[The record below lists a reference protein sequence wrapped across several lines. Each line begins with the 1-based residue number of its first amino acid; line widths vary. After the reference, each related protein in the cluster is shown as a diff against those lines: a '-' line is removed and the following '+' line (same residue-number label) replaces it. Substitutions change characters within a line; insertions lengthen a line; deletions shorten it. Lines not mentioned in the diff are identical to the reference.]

1 MTDGRAGNPVPTGPV
16 DLEQVACPG
25 GPTCVATGVT
35 ASGTGVISPL
45 TKGAV
50 TKTVAVPQANYW
62 SALSCTK
69 SYVCAAVGMNYVK
82 ASSGTV
88 EYGLVASV
96 IGGKVS
102 AKVFRS
108 ASAFNA
114 AACTAPASCLVAGTT
129 YGASYQDHRGVLMRL
144 SSGAPGAMQVV
155 DGTTG
160 LYTLVCGWEQ
170 GVCLATG
177 TAPGPG
183 GSILPAE
190 VMVVGA
196 KASLEVLA
204 SSATTASAVCPSTGH
219 CVDFGVVSPNT
230 RGEHG
235 FVAAAAGGKLG
246 TAITVPGSA
255 DVYALSCPV
264 LGSCVGIA
272 SDLHGAYGD
281 YSEGIFTLDY

>member
-35 ASGTGVISPL
+35 ASGTGVISWL

-88 EYGLVASV
+88 EYGFVASV
-96 IGGKVS
+96 I
-102 AKVFRS
+102 
-108 ASAFNA
+108 
-114 AACTAPASCLVAGTT
+114 
-129 YGASYQDHRGVLMRL
+129 
-144 SSGAPGAMQVV
+144 
-155 DGTTG
+155 
-160 LYTLVCGWEQ
+160 
-170 GVCLATG
+170 
-177 TAPGPG
+177 